1 MAHLNFRSGQVALYF
16 SSPEGQVR
24 SGEAPKQGQVQVDLG
39 RRQWVCGINPC
50 GGAHTEP
57 LCITKLAPHLSGFG
71 VRIGT
76 TNLPDLLFQALSV
89 AAAFAEETLFAETGL
104 SGGLPAHDSTLF
116 DEA

>member
-76 TNLPDLLFQALSV
+76 TNLPDLLFQAMSV
-89 AAAFAEETLFAETGL
+89 AAAFAAEPLFAATGPTGGRPSSPL
-104 SGGLPAHDSTLF
+104 SLTPI
-116 DEA
+116 